1 MSFFDKL
8 QNMDKRIIYTL
19 MLLVLIVPMIMPL
32 NIPISINSST
42 RAVYDM
48 IENLQAGDKVLLALD
63 YSPGGSADVHPQL
76 EIMMNHLMRKGV
88 KTVMVSFWDA
98 GPMFGEQVIKPLEDA
113 GVKKYGVDFVNLGYV
128 AGGEPGIKKFATD
141 VPNTTPKD
149 FRGQSIS
156 NFEIMQGVKDAT
168 AFKLVIDFS
177 SGTPGAK
184 EWIRQVQTPMGVPM
198 AVGTVTVSVPEYTPF
213 LQSGQLI
220 GMLGGLRGAA
230 EYEKLNGTPG
240 AAVSKM
246 DAQSMGHVLIIT
258 FIVLG
263 NVGYVLSRKNGQAK

>member
-8 QNMDKRIIYTL
+8 QNMDKRILYTL
-19 MLLVLIVPMIMPL
+19 LLLVLIVPLIVPL
-32 NIPISINSST
+32 NIPISISAST
-42 RAVYDM
+42 KSVYDM
-48 IENLQAGDKVLLALD
+48 VENLKAGDKVLLALD

-76 EIMMNHLMRKGV
+76 EVMIQHLMRKGV

-98 GPMFGEQVIKPLEDA
+98 GPMFGEQVIKPLEA
-113 GVKKYGVDFVNLGYV
+113 QGKKYGVDFINLGYV

-141 VPNTTPKD
+141 VAGTTPKE
-149 FRGQSIS
+149 FRGQPSA

-168 AFKLVIDFS
+168 AFKLIVDFA

-184 EWIRQVQTPMGVPM
+184 EWIRQVQTPMKIPM

-213 LQSGQLI
+213 IQSGQLI

-230 EYEKLNGTPG
+230 EYEKLNNTPG
-240 AAVSKM
+240 SAVSKM
-246 DAQSMGHVLIIT
+246 DAQSMGHLLIIA

-263 NVGYVLSRKNGQAK
+263 NVGYVLSRRNGQAK